1 MYCEMKKIRYFII
14 SLFLLASCSQS
25 GDLSMNKSAKEFIG
39 NPDYPAIS
47 YGGYRE
53 KSREQQPTIN
63 EIKEDLLIM
72 HAQGFRV
79 FRTYDLH
86 HPFAEN
92 TLKAIREI
100 KQADSDFE
108 MYVMLGAW
116 IQCKDAFTENPI
128 HEEEDFEGNK
138 FEITEA
144 VRLAQEYPDIVKIIA
159 VGNEAM
165 VHWAWSYHVPPKFV
179 LKWVKYLQELK
190 ANGDLNDDLWV
201 TSSDNFA
208 SWGGG
213 SDDYHN
219 DDLDELIRS
228 VDFVSMHTYAFHDT
242 HYNPSFWNLDA
253 VPENLDKQDTIKQ
266 AMKRAVDYE
275 LNQFDSVKKYVHE
288 IDPSKEVHIGET
300 GWSSVASD
308 LYGYGG
314 TEAADEYKLG
324 LYYQMISDICYSM
337 SLTCFYFSAFNE
349 PWKDST
355 NENGSENHFGLFTV
369 EGKAKYP
376 LWEQV
381 DNGVFNNLTRGGN
394 PIEKTYNGNF
404 EALLKDSNIPP
415 ITIKEE

>member
-1 MYCEMKKIRYFII
+1 MKKIRYFII

-376 LWEQV
+376 LWGQV

-415 ITIKEE
+415 IRIKEE

>member
-1 MYCEMKKIRYFII
+1 M
-14 SLFLLASCSQS
+14 
-25 GDLSMNKSAKEFIG
+25 GMNAKELIG
-39 NPDYPAIS
+39 NPEYPAIS

-53 KSREQQPTIN
+53 KSRKFQPTID
-63 EIKEDLLIM
+63 EIKEDIFIM
-72 HAQGFRV
+72 HAQGFRI

-100 KQADSDFE
+100 KQTNPDFE

-128 HEEEDFEGNK
+128 HKEEDFEGNK
-138 FEITEA
+138 SEINEA

-165 VHWAWSYHVPPKFV
+165 VHWAWSYHVSPKYV
-179 LKWVKYLQELK
+179 LKWVKHLQELK
-190 ANGDLNDDLWV
+190 EKGTLNNNLWI

-213 SDDYHN
+213 SEDYHN
-219 DDLDELIRS
+219 DDLNELIRS

-242 HYNPSFWNLDA
+242 HYNPSFWNIDSISDNA
-253 VPENLDKQDTIKQ
+253 DKQDIIKQ
-266 AMKRAVDYE
+266 AMQRAVDYE
-275 LNQFDSVKKYVHE
+275 LDQLKSVKNYVHK
-288 IDPSKEVHIGET
+288 IDSSKEVHIGET

-324 LYYQMISDICYSM
+324 LYYEMISDTCFNM
-337 SLTCFYFSAFNE
+337 LLTCFYFSAFDE
-349 PWKDST
+349 PWKDSK

-376 LWEQV
+376 LWDNV
-381 DNGVFNNLTRGGN
+381 DKGVFKNLTRGNN
-394 PIEKTYNGNF
+394 PITKTFNGDF
-404 EALLKDSNIPP
+404 EALLESSEIPP
-415 ITIKEE
+415 FK

>member
-1 MYCEMKKIRYFII
+1 MKKIRYFII

-25 GDLSMNKSAKEFIG
+25 GDLGMDKSAKEFIG

-190 ANGDLNDDLWV
+190 ASGDLNDDLWV

-253 VPENLDKQDTIKQ
+253 IPENVDKQDTIKH

-349 PWKDST
+349 PWKDSK

-415 ITIKEE
+415 IRIKEE

>member
-1 MYCEMKKIRYFII
+1 MKKIRYFII

-25 GDLSMNKSAKEFIG
+25 GDLSMDKSAKEFIG

-190 ANGDLNDDLWV
+190 ASGDLNDDLWV

-253 VPENLDKQDTIKQ
+253 IPENVDKQDTIKQ
-266 AMKRAVDYE
+266 AMKSAVDYE

-300 GWSSVASD
+300 GWSSVASE

-376 LWEQV
+376 LWKQV

>member
-1 MYCEMKKIRYFII
+1 MKKIRFFII
-14 SLFLLASCSQS
+14 TSFLLVSCSES

-39 NPDYPAIS
+39 NPEYPAIS
-47 YGGYRE
+47 YGGYRG
-53 KSREQQPTIN
+53 KSRQEQPSIN
-63 EIKEDLLIM
+63 EIKEDLYIM

-92 TLKAIREI
+92 TLKAIKEI
-100 KQADSDFE
+100 KQTDPSFE

-116 IQCKDAFTENPI
+116 IQCKDAFTEKPI
-128 HEEEDFEGNK
+128 NHEEDYEGNK

-179 LKWVKYLQELK
+179 LKWVKHLQDLK
-190 ANGDLNDDLWV
+190 LNGVLNNDLWI

-213 SDDYHN
+213 SAEYHN
-219 DDLDELIRS
+219 EDLNELIRS

-242 HYNPSFWNLDA
+242 HYNPSFWNLITT
-253 VPENLDKQDTIKQ
+253 PENLNKKNIIMD
-266 AMKRAVDYE
+266 AMQMAVDYE
-275 LNQFDSVKKYVHE
+275 LDQFESVQNYVRN

-308 LYGYGG
+308 LYGYSGS
-314 TEAADEYKLG
+314 EAADEYKLG
-324 LYYQMISDICYSM
+324 LYYQMITDVCFVKSIS
-337 SLTCFYFSAFNE
+337 CFYFSAFDE
-349 PWKDST
+349 PWKDSN

-369 EGKAKYP
+369 DGKAKYP
-376 LWEQV
+376 LWEKV
-381 DNGVFNNLTRGGN
+381 DSGVFNDLSRGGN
-394 PIEKTYNGNF
+394 SIVKTYNGDL
-404 EALLKDSNIPP
+404 EALLKTSNIPP
-415 ITIKEE
+415 INNKEE

>member
-1 MYCEMKKIRYFII
+1 MKKIRYFII

-25 GDLSMNKSAKEFIG
+25 GDLSMDKSAKEFIG

-415 ITIKEE
+415 IRIKEE

>member
-1 MYCEMKKIRYFII
+1 MKKIRCFII

-190 ANGDLNDDLWV
+190 ASGDLNDDLWV

-253 VPENLDKQDTIKQ
+253 IPENVDKQDTIKQ

-300 GWSSVASD
+300 GWSSVASE

-415 ITIKEE
+415 IRIKEE

>member
-1 MYCEMKKIRYFII
+1 MKKIRFFII
-14 SLFLLASCSQS
+14 TSFLLVSCSES

-39 NPDYPAIS
+39 NPEYPAIS
-47 YGGYRE
+47 YGGYRG
-53 KSREQQPTIN
+53 KSRQEQPSIN
-63 EIKEDLLIM
+63 EIKEDLYIM

-92 TLKAIREI
+92 TLKAIKEI
-100 KQADSDFE
+100 KQTDPSFE

-116 IQCKDAFTENPI
+116 IQCKDAFTEKPI
-128 HEEEDFEGNK
+128 NHEEDYEGNK

-144 VRLAQEYPDIVKIIA
+144 VRLAQEYPEIVKIIA

-179 LKWVKYLQELK
+179 LKWVKHLQDLK
-190 ANGDLNDDLWV
+190 LNGVLNNDLWI

-213 SDDYHN
+213 SAEYHN
-219 DDLDELIRS
+219 EDLNELIRS

-242 HYNPSFWNLDA
+242 HYNPSFWNLTTT
-253 VPENLDKQDTIKQ
+253 PENLNKKNIIMD
-266 AMKRAVDYE
+266 AMQRAVDYE
-275 LNQFDSVKKYVHE
+275 LDQFESVQNYVRN

-308 LYGYGG
+308 LYGYSGS
-314 TEAADEYKLG
+314 EAADEYKLG
-324 LYYQMISDICYSM
+324 LYYQMITDVCFVKSIS
-337 SLTCFYFSAFNE
+337 CFYFSAFDE
-349 PWKDST
+349 PWKDSN

-369 EGKAKYP
+369 DGKAKYP
-376 LWEQV
+376 LWEKV
-381 DNGVFNNLTRGGN
+381 DSGVFNDLSRGGN
-394 PIEKTYNGNF
+394 SIVKTYNGDL
-404 EALLKDSNIPP
+404 EALLKTSNIPP
-415 ITIKEE
+415 INNKEE

>member
-1 MYCEMKKIRYFII
+1 MKKIRYFII

-25 GDLSMNKSAKEFIG
+25 GDLSMDKSAKEFIG

-300 GWSSVASD
+300 GWSSVASE

>member
-1 MYCEMKKIRYFII
+1 MKKIRFFII
-14 SLFLLASCSQS
+14 TSFLLVSCSES

-39 NPDYPAIS
+39 NPEYPAIS
-47 YGGYRE
+47 YGGYRG
-53 KSREQQPTIN
+53 KSRQEQPSIN
-63 EIKEDLLIM
+63 EIKEDLYIM

-92 TLKAIREI
+92 TLKAIKEI
-100 KQADSDFE
+100 KQTDPSFE

-116 IQCKDAFTENPI
+116 IQCKDAFTEKPI
-128 HEEEDFEGNK
+128 NHEEDYEGNK

-179 LKWVKYLQELK
+179 LKWVKHLQDLK
-190 ANGDLNDDLWV
+190 LNGVLNNDLWI

-213 SDDYHN
+213 SAEYHN
-219 DDLDELIRS
+219 EDLNELIRS

-242 HYNPSFWNLDA
+242 HYNPSFWNLTTT
-253 VPENLDKQDTIKQ
+253 PENLNKQNIIMD
-266 AMKRAVDYE
+266 AMQRAVDYE
-275 LNQFDSVKKYVHE
+275 LDQFESVQNYVRN

-300 GWSSVASD
+300 GWSSIASD
-308 LYGYGG
+308 LYGYSGS
-314 TEAADEYKLG
+314 EAADEYKLG
-324 LYYQMISDICYSM
+324 LYYQMITDACFVKSIS
-337 SLTCFYFSAFNE
+337 CFYFSAFDE
-349 PWKDST
+349 PWKDSN

-369 EGKAKYP
+369 DGKAKYP
-376 LWEQV
+376 LWEKV
-381 DNGVFNNLTRGGN
+381 DSGVFNDLSRGGN
-394 PIEKTYNGNF
+394 SILKTYNGDLK
-404 EALLKDSNIPP
+404 ALLKTSNIPP
-415 ITIKEE
+415 INNKEE

>member
-1 MYCEMKKIRYFII
+1 MKKIRYFII

-25 GDLSMNKSAKEFIG
+25 GDLSMDKSAKEFIG

-47 YGGYRE
+47 YGGYRG

-100 KQADSDFE
+100 KHADSDFE
-108 MYVMLGAW
+108 MYVMLGTW

-128 HEEEDFEGNK
+128 HEEEDLEGNK

-179 LKWVKYLQELK
+179 LKWVKHLQGIK
-190 ANGDLNDDLWV
+190 ASGDLSNDLWI

-242 HYNPSFWNLDA
+242 HYNPSFWNLDV
-253 VPENLDKQDTIKQ
+253 VPENEDKQDTIKQ
-266 AMKRAVDYE
+266 AIKRAVDYE

-314 TEAADEYKLG
+314 TEAADEFKLG

>member
-1 MYCEMKKIRYFII
+1 MKKIRCFII

-190 ANGDLNDDLWV
+190 ASGDLNDDLWV

-219 DDLDELIRS
+219 DDLDELIKS

>member
-1 MYCEMKKIRYFII
+1 MKKIRCFII

-300 GWSSVASD
+300 GWSSVASE

-415 ITIKEE
+415 IRIKEE

>member
-1 MYCEMKKIRYFII
+1 MKKIRFFII
-14 SLFLLASCSQS
+14 TSFLLVSCSES

-39 NPDYPAIS
+39 NPEYPAIS
-47 YGGYRE
+47 YGGYRG
-53 KSREQQPTIN
+53 KSRQEQPSIN
-63 EIKEDLLIM
+63 EIKEDLYIM

-92 TLKAIREI
+92 TLKAIKEI
-100 KQADSDFE
+100 KQTDPSFE

-116 IQCKDAFTENPI
+116 IQCKDAFTEKPI
-128 HEEEDFEGNK
+128 NHEEDYEGNK

-179 LKWVKYLQELK
+179 LKWVKHLQDLK
-190 ANGDLNDDLWV
+190 LNGVLNNDLWI

-213 SDDYHN
+213 SAEYHN
-219 DDLDELIRS
+219 EDLNELIRS

-242 HYNPSFWNLDA
+242 HYNPSFWNLTTT
-253 VPENLDKQDTIKQ
+253 PENLNKKNIIID
-266 AMKRAVDYE
+266 AMQRAVDYE
-275 LNQFDSVKKYVHE
+275 LDQFESVQNYVRN

-308 LYGYGG
+308 LYGYSGS
-314 TEAADEYKLG
+314 EAADEYKLG
-324 LYYQMISDICYSM
+324 LYYQMITDVCFVKSIS
-337 SLTCFYFSAFNE
+337 CFYFSAFDE
-349 PWKDST
+349 PWKDSN

-369 EGKAKYP
+369 DGKAKYP
-376 LWEQV
+376 LWEKV
-381 DNGVFNNLTRGGN
+381 DSGVFNDLSRGGN
-394 PIEKTYNGNF
+394 SIVKTYNGDL
-404 EALLKDSNIPP
+404 EALLKTSNIPP
-415 ITIKEE
+415 INNKEE

>member
-1 MYCEMKKIRYFII
+1 MKKIRFFII
-14 SLFLLASCSQS
+14 TSFLLVSCSES

-39 NPDYPAIS
+39 NPEYPAIS
-47 YGGYRE
+47 YGGYRG
-53 KSREQQPTIN
+53 KSRQEQPSIN
-63 EIKEDLLIM
+63 EIKEDLYIM

-92 TLKAIREI
+92 TLKAIKEI
-100 KQADSDFE
+100 KQTDPSFE

-116 IQCKDAFTENPI
+116 IQCKDAFTEKPI
-128 HEEEDFEGNK
+128 NHEEDYEGNK

-179 LKWVKYLQELK
+179 LKWVKHLQDLK
-190 ANGDLNDDLWV
+190 LNGVLNNDLWI

-213 SDDYHN
+213 SAEYHN
-219 DDLDELIRS
+219 EDLNELIRS

-242 HYNPSFWNLDA
+242 HYNPSFWNLTTT
-253 VPENLDKQDTIKQ
+253 PENLNKKNIIMD
-266 AMKRAVDYE
+266 AMQRAVDYE
-275 LNQFDSVKKYVHE
+275 LDQFESVQNYVRN

-308 LYGYGG
+308 LYGYSGS
-314 TEAADEYKLG
+314 EAADEYKLG
-324 LYYQMISDICYSM
+324 LYYQMITDVCFVKSIS
-337 SLTCFYFSAFNE
+337 CFYFSAFDE
-349 PWKDST
+349 PWKDSN

-369 EGKAKYP
+369 DGKAKYP
-376 LWEQV
+376 LWDKV
-381 DNGVFNNLTRGGN
+381 DSGVFNDLSRGGN
-394 PIEKTYNGNF
+394 SIVKTYNGDL
-404 EALLKDSNIPP
+404 EALLKTSNIPP
-415 ITIKEE
+415 INNKEE

>member
-1 MYCEMKKIRYFII
+1 MKKIRYFII

-25 GDLSMNKSAKEFIG
+25 GDLSMDKSAKEFIG
-39 NPDYPAIS
+39 NSDYPAIS
-47 YGGYRE
+47 YGGYRG

-72 HAQGFRV
+72 HAQGYRV

-179 LKWVKYLQELK
+179 LKWVKHLQDLK
-190 ANGDLNDDLWV
+190 VSGDLSNDLWI

-242 HYNPSFWNLDA
+242 YYNPSFWNLNA
-253 VPENLDKQDTIKQ
+253 IPENTDKQDTIKQ
-266 AMKRAVDYE
+266 AIKRAVDYE
-275 LNQFDSVKKYVHE
+275 LDQFDSVKKYVHE

-308 LYGYGG
+308 LYGSGG

-337 SLTCFYFSAFNE
+337 SITCFYFSAFNE

-355 NENGSENHFGLFTV
+355 NENGSENHFGLFTAD
-369 EGKAKYP
+369 GKAKYP

-394 PIEKTYNGNF
+394 LIEKTYNGNF
-404 EALLKDSNIPP
+404 EALLEDSNIPP
-415 ITIKEE
+415 IAINEE

>member
-1 MYCEMKKIRYFII
+1 MKKIRYFII

-253 VPENLDKQDTIKQ
+253 IPENLDKQDTIKQ

>member
-1 MYCEMKKIRYFII
+1 MKKIRYFII

-253 VPENLDKQDTIKQ
+253 TPENVDKQDTIKQ

-415 ITIKEE
+415 IRIKEE

>member
-1 MYCEMKKIRYFII
+1 MKKIRYFII

-404 EALLKDSNIPP
+404 EALLKDSNIPT